1 MKKKRKLKRGILIG
15 IILVIIIFLGGL
27 GTFWF
32 LNKKKLEV
40 TIVSS
45 VQVKLNSE
53 YNKLDNVKDL
63 KNGTV
68 LTDDEVIDTSK
79 IGTVEVSIE
88 IEDYW
93 HKVKEYSYN
102 VEVIDDEAPVIT
114 YEKEINV
121 TVGSDID
128 LLDGV
133 TATDNSLE
141 DIEVSVSGEY
151 DTTSEGSYTLYYVA
165 SDTSGNETKE
175 EFTLNV
181 EKKKEV
187 SSSSNSSS
195 KSSGVTTFTT
205 SKGYSGYTK
214 DGVTYIDGV
223 LVANKTYGLPSTY
236 GSGLTSETKAAFEK
250 MQAAAKEDG
259 IQIHIQSGY
268 RSYQT
273 QNTIYNNY
281 VKRDGKVKADTYSA
295 RAGHSEH
302 QTGLAFDVCSHDLDG
317 QDACINDNFNNT
329 EQAKWLS
336 ANAYKYGLILR
347 YPEGKTDETGY
358 KYESWHFRYVGV
370 ELATKLYNNG
380 DWITLEDYYG
390 ITSEYDE

>member
-1 MKKKRKLKRGILIG
+1 MKKRKLRCIVLVMIVIVLILA
-15 IILVIIIFLGGL
+15 LGGGL
-27 GTFWF
+27 WF
-32 LNKKKLEV
+32 VNKKKLEV
-40 TIVSS
+40 TIADKVT
-45 VQVKLNSE
+45 VKLNE
-53 YNKLDNVKDL
+53 VYNKLDNVKDL
-63 KNGTV
+63 KNGNI
-68 LTDDEVIDTSK
+68 LTDDEQVDTSR
-79 IGTVEVSIE
+79 IGTIAINVE
-88 IEDYW
+88 IENIW
-93 HKVKEYSYN
+93 HKVTEYSYD

-114 YEKEINV
+114 YTKEVSV
-121 TVGSDID
+121 TVGDD
-128 LLDGV
+128 VNLLSNV

-141 DIEVSVSGEY
+141 EIEVSVSGEY
-151 DTTSEGSYTLYYVA
+151 DTTKAGSYTLYYVA
-165 SDTSGNETKE
+165 TDSSGNEAKE
-175 EFTLNV
+175 EFTLTV
-181 EKKKEV
+181 KAKEV
-187 SSSSNSSS
+187 SSSK
-195 KSSGVTTFTT
+195 KSSTSTGVTTFTT

-250 MQAAAKEDG
+250 MQAAATKDG

-281 VKRDGKVKADTYSA
+281 VKRDGKTKADTYSA

-347 YPEGKTDETGY
+347 YPESKTDETGY

-380 DWITLEDYYG
+380 DWITLEDYFG